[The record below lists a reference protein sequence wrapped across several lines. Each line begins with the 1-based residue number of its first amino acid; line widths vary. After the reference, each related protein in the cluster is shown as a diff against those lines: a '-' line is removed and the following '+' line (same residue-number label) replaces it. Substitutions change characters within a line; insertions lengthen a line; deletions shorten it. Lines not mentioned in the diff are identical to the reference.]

1 MAPPIAAI
9 FGVVNTRSIGAAGDE
24 MRHPA
29 WQEPGGATAGLAR
42 LPDPRIVYILNY
54 WTFLTIK

>member
-1 MAPPIAAI
+1 
-9 FGVVNTRSIGAAGDE
+9 

-42 LPDPRIVYILNY
+42 LPDPRIVYNLNY
-54 WTFLTIK
+54 